1 MSTRDAKS
9 KSALGFLTVV
19 EDPTHGLFGG
29 YLVLNPSGRPLEFHC
44 TAPIK
49 PNRAQQILYGSTLE
63 PYLFGE
69 QIGQTLVAKSQIE
82 PLAVCTDREP
92 VLAVAQYIRAPVLL
106 VLPPDEPPDRQTG
119 PDGRAV
125 AGEGGKLRRLDAGHL
140 GGLKMVRLG
149 RNRLA
154 VPNAVADGRRE
165 IDGRIAALVQ
175 SFDLTEPFTRI
186 RQAIEEARQGG

>member
-82 PLAVCTDREP
+82 PLAVCTDSEP

-106 VLPPDEPPDRQTG
+106 VLPPDEPPDRQTE

-125 AGEGGKLRRLDAGHL
+125 AGDEGKLRRLDAGHL